1 MAHQDALGL
10 RFVLGLGKQEGGLE
24 HAAAELVVAPL
35 EVAAACIPGGGEQLP
50 LDPLIV
56 LQAAHTALSG
66 GAGDVWMDDGKCS
79 HVEHSGLAAQV
90 AACSVCAAV
99 RVLVRA
105 GGQLNI
111 TMTCM

>member
-24 HAAAELVVAPL
+24 HAAAELVVAPP
-35 EVAAACIPGGGEQLP
+35 EAAAACIPGGGKQLP
-50 LDPLIV
+50 LDPLVV
-56 LQAAHTALSG
+56 LQAAHTAVSV
-66 GAGDVWMDDGKCS
+66 GAGDVRWMMAS
-79 HVEHSGLAAQV
+79 EAMSEHSGLAAQV
-90 AACSVCAAV
+90 AAYNICEAV

-105 GGQLNI
+105 GGQLTM